1 MPLIDIRRLAVGL
14 ALLAPCTWLGV
25 PRTAQAA
32 ETCVA
37 RSIDQ
42 VGKCSAKRG
51 SRVQQIIDREL
62 RGLEPPAT
70 KVAAPFNA
78 DLLATQIAGG
88 YAKGE
93 AWPVDVKR
101 GEWVLASNPA
111 RLDADAR
118 LELRSDITVTT
129 LALLHWQAAH
139 QPVGDA
145 PPVRPQVQLL
155 AAGEVQGMLAGQAS
169 AEKTATNLPQCI
181 DPDGHEGNDFRLS
194 GSFRWLML
202 GKQRVLAATVNRSE
216 GYAGGGGHFTS
227 SMLFAIRGDQVVPVA
242 CFSQENYQ
250 MFGGNWNPDGTRE
263 HPEARAAWRMK
274 TRARASSAW
283 PDLLLQPLTRDTPG
297 ATLVWDDQRALYVL
311 APAPVRVPHAA
322 TGTHKRK

>member
-1 MPLIDIRRLAVGL
+1 MHPVDLRQLAVWL
-14 ALLAPCTWLGV
+14 ALLAPCAWLGV

-42 VGKCSAKRG
+42 VGKCSARRG

-62 RGLEPPAT
+62 RGLEPRAPT
-70 KVAAPFNA
+70 VAVPFNV
-78 DLLATQIAGG
+78 DLLATQIAGD

-101 GEWVLASNPA
+101 GEWVLASKFA
-111 RLDADAR
+111 RLDANGR
-118 LELRSDITVTT
+118 LELRSDITITT
-129 LALLHWQAAH
+129 LALLRWQAAH
-139 QPVGDA
+139 EPVGGA

-155 AAGEVQGMLAGQAS
+155 AEGEVQDVLAGNGS

-181 DPDGHEGNDFRLS
+181 DPDGQDGNDFHLA
-194 GSFRWLML
+194 GNFRWLTL
-202 GKQRVLAATVNRSE
+202 GKQRVLAATVQRSE
-216 GYAGGGGHFTS
+216 GYAGGGGDFTS
-227 SMLFAIRGDQVVPVA
+227 SVLFAIRGDQLVPVA

-274 TRARASSAW
+274 TRHRAGSAW

-297 ATLVWDDQRALYVL
+297 ATLVWDEQRALYVL
-311 APAPVRVPHAA
+311 APAPVRAPHAA
-322 TGTHKRK
+322 KGKRK